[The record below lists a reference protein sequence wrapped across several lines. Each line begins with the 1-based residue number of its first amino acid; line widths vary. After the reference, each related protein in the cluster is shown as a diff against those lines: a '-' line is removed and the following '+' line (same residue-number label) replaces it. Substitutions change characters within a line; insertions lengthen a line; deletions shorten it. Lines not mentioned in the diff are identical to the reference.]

1 MSPLALVQSAPVAA
15 PVVRPFTVLEHE
27 QRSPAWVQ
35 ARLGRL
41 TGSRAADMIATTRKG
56 EPAAARR
63 DLRLQLALERIT
75 GQPQDDVY
83 VSQEMRR
90 AMALEPFAIAAYEAR
105 TGCFV
110 QRTGFLSHDRLPV
123 GCSLDGHVGDFT
135 GIVEVKCPKSTTHLS
150 YLEAGVLPREYAEQ
164 VVHNLWVSG
173 AAWCDFLSYDDRFPP
188 HLQTF
193 LVRHYRD
200 EPQIALYMQAV
211 AAFLDE
217 VGDTVEAVLG
227 LQPEAA

>member
-1 MSPLALVQSAPVAA
+1 MSLALVQTAIAEH
-15 PVVRPFTVLEHE
+15 PFTVIDAE
-27 QRSPAWVQ
+27 QRSPAWFQ

-41 TGSRAADMIATTRKG
+41 TGSRAADVIATTKKG
-56 EPAAARR
+56 EQTAARR

-75 GQPQDDVY
+75 GQSQDDTY

-90 AMALEPFAIAAYEAR
+90 AIALEPQAVAAYEAR

-110 QRTGFLSHDRLPV
+110 ERTGFLSHDTIAA

-135 GIVEVKCPKSTTHLS
+135 GILEVKCPKSATHLA
-150 YLEAGVLPREYAEQ
+150 YLEAGTVPPEYLPQ
-164 VVHNLWVSG
+164 IVHNLWVTG
-173 AAWCDFLSYDDRFPP
+173 AAWCDFLSFDDRFPP
-188 HLQTF
+188 HLQTL
-193 LVRHYRD
+193 LVRYPRY
-200 EPQIALYMQAV
+200 EPEIALYTLSV

-217 VGDTVEAVLG
+217 VGDTVASVLA